1 MRRFSLR
8 AGRAVGT
15 ETGKSHVV
23 RSVRRLRAEDV
34 DAVMAI
40 GEEAPEAATW
50 SRASYRE
57 FAVENGSL
65 ALVLETN
72 GEISGF
78 LVGRQVG
85 DQAEVLNL
93 AVGRKHRHKGE
104 GTALL
109 GAALGEFGSG
119 GGKSVYLEVRESNTG
134 AISFYEKHGFAKT
147 GLRRG
152 YYREPDEGAVTMEKK
167 LTC

>member
-1 MRRFSLR
+1 MRRFFGR
-8 AGRAVGT
+8 AGPAVGT
-15 ETGKSHVV
+15 KIGKTHAVT
-23 RSVRRLRAEDV
+23 SVRRLRAEDV

-40 GEEAPEAATW
+40 EEEAPEAATW
-50 SRASYRE
+50 SRASYRKFRE
-57 FAVENGSL
+57 ENGSL

-78 LVGRQVG
+78 LVGRQVA

-93 AVGRKHRHKGE
+93 AVGIAHRRKGE
-104 GTALL
+104 GTRLL
-109 GAALGEFGSG
+109 GAALGEFRSRG
-119 GGKSVYLEVRESNTG
+119 GTSVYLEVRESNTG
-134 AISFYEKHGFAKT
+134 AISFYGKHGFAKT

>member
-1 MRRFSLR
+1 
-8 AGRAVGT
+8 VGT
-15 ETGKSHVV
+15 KIAKTPAVT
-23 RSVRRLRAEDV
+23 SVRRLRAEDL

-40 GEEAPEAATW
+40 ADGAPEAATW
-50 SRASYRE
+50 SRASYGKFRE
-57 FAVENGSL
+57 ESGSL

-85 DQAEVLNL
+85 DQSEVLNL
-93 AVGRKHRHKGE
+93 AVGIAHRRQGE
-104 GTALL
+104 GTRLL
-109 GAALGEFGSG
+109 GAALGAFQSG

-167 LTC
+167 FTC

>member
-1 MRRFSLR
+1 MPRFSGR

-15 ETGKSHVV
+15 KIGKTRAVGI
-23 RSVRRLRAEDV
+23 VRRLLAEDL
-34 DAVMAI
+34 DALMAI
-40 GEEAPEAATW
+40 GEEAPESASW
-50 SRASYRE
+50 SKASYRK
-57 FAVENGSL
+57 FAEESGSL

-72 GEISGF
+72 GEICGF
-78 LVGRQVG
+78 VVGRLVG

-93 AVGRKHRHKGE
+93 AVGMKHRRKGD
-104 GTALL
+104 GTRLL
-109 GAALGEFGSG
+109 GAALGEFSSG

-147 GLRRG
+147 GLRKG
-152 YYREPDEGAVTMEKK
+152 YYRAPDEGAVTMEKK

>member
-15 ETGKSHVV
+15 KIGKTQAV

-40 GEEAPEAATW
+40 GQEAPEAATW
-50 SRASYRE
+50 SRASYRRLAE
-57 FAVENGSL
+57 ENGSL

-72 GEISGF
+72 GEIRGF
-78 LVGRQVG
+78 LVGRQVR

-93 AVGRKHRHKGE
+93 AVGMKHRRKGE
-104 GTALL
+104 GTTLL
-109 GAALGEFGSG
+109 GEALEKFRSG
-119 GGKSVYLEVRESNTG
+119 GGRSVYLEVRESNTG
-134 AISFYEKHGFAKT
+134 AISFYGKHGFVKT

-152 YYREPDEGAVTMEKK
+152 YYRAPDEGAVTMEKK
-167 LTC
+167 LTG